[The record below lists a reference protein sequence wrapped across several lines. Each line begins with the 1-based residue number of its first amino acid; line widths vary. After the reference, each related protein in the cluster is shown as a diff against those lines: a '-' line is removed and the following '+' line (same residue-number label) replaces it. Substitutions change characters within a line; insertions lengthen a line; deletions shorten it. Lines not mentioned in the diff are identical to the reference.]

1 MAGSFHPMAET
12 LPLLLR
18 AARGESVERP
28 PVWMMRQ
35 AGRYMKVY
43 RDLRDRHPGFRER
56 SENPDLS
63 YEISMQPFHAFHP
76 DGVILFSDILTPLP
90 GMGIDFDIIE
100 SRGPL
105 IEPAIRNQAQVEA
118 LRPLEPEASVPFVG
132 EVLRR
137 LRQDVGGQATVLGF
151 VGAPWTLAA
160 YAVEGCSS
168 KTYAV
173 IKAMAF
179 QEPALLHQLL
189 GHLADSIATY
199 VRYQIDS
206 GAQVVQLFDSWAG
219 QLSPIDYDVFAAPYQ
234 KKVIELVKATHPDT
248 PLILYISGSA
258 GVLERMAR
266 TGVDFI
272 SLDWT
277 VDMADGCARL
287 PAHLGVQGNVDP
299 GLLFGTPGAIRSE
312 FSTRCARPGGG
323 ATFSIW
329 AMASCPAPQRRTPG
343 CFLKPARPSPSCLEP
358 RCDGIR
364 CRQPCTAAD
373 PDHRC
378 QWLCGPI
385 HRRSPL
391 QAQ

>member
-1 MAGSFHPMAET
+1 MADTA
-12 LPLLLR
+12 PLLLR
-18 AARGESVERP
+18 AARGEQVERP

-63 YEISMQPFHAFHP
+63 YEISMQPFHAFRP

-100 SRGPL
+100 SKGP
-105 IEPAIRNQAQVEA
+105 IIDPPIRSLEQVEA
-118 LRPLEPEASVPFVG
+118 LRPLDPAAALPFVG
-132 EVLRR
+132 EVLGR
-137 LRQDVGGQATVLGF
+137 LRADVGNEAAVLGF

-160 YAVEGCSS
+160 YAVEGKSS

-189 GHLADSIATY
+189 GHLADSIAAY

-234 KKVIELVKATHPDT
+234 KRVIDQVKATHPDT

-287 PAHLGVQGNVDP
+287 PEH
-299 GLLFGTPGAIRSE
+299 S
-312 FSTRCARPGGG
+312 GG
-323 ATFSIW
+323 AGQRGSR
-329 AMASCPAPQRRTPG
+329 PAVRH
-343 CFLKPARPSPSCLEP
+343 P
-358 RCDGIR
+358 RG
-364 CRQPCTAAD
+364 D
-373 PDHRC
+373 P
-378 QWLCGPI
+378 
-385 HRRSPL
+385 
-391 QAQ
+391 